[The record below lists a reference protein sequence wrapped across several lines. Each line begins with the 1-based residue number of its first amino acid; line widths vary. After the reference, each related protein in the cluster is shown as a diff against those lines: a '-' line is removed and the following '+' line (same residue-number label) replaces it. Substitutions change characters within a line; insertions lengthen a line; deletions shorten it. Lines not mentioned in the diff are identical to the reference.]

1 MNTDK
6 YSAGVY
12 LHLSVENL
20 AISRGIFEPGFQE
33 GWFDPGIIVLVK
45 LPKW

>member
-6 YSAGVY
+6 YSAGIY

-20 AISRGIFEPGFQE
+20 DISRGIFEPGFQE
-33 GWFDPGIIVLVK
+33 GWFDLGIMVLNK
-45 LPKW
+45 LP